1 MKTLIAMLITI
12 TLISCKEAKTKDS
25 LASNSSSTLIMTVEM
40 EGVVHNFKSID
51 WSRSTVDFGT
61 DVIHIELL
69 EEGNPVSFNL
79 HVHDMGILE
88 KSSGDYTLP
97 DDNKTG
103 PTIYLD
109 FFNKEREGKPANRRI
124 GFINGE
130 IKINQ
135 LSKDKL
141 EMIFDGEGNG
151 MLETSDLFPIKGSV
165 DVNLNSQ

>member
-1 MKTLIAMLITI
+1 MKTILTLFIAI
-12 TLISCKEAKTKDS
+12 TLLSCKESNTNSASVMTIEIDGVTHHFKT
-25 LASNSSSTLIMTVEM
+25 
-40 EGVVHNFKSID
+40 ID

-61 DVIHIELL
+61 EVIHIELL

-109 FFNKEREGKPANRRI
+109 FFNKEREGRKANRRI
-124 GFINGE
+124 GFAKGDIE
-130 IKINQ
+130 IKQ

-141 EMIFDGEGNG
+141 DMTFNGEGNG
-151 MLETSDLFPIKGSV
+151 MMETGDLFSIKGHSNV
-165 DVNLNSQ
+165 DLQKQ